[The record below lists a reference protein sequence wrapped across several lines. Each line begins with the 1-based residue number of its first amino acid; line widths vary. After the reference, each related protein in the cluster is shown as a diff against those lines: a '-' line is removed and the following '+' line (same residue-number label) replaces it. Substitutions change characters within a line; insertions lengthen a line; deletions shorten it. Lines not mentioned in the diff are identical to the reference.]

1 LSPAGRA
8 RKSSAV
14 SIVSIRG
21 LKKSFGDHEVLKGI
35 DLDIE
40 AGQLICFIGRSGCG
54 KSTLLRCLNGLEA
67 LDEGEISIAGHTL
80 SRRSKSVPIDQKF
93 ERKALAL
100 RQHCGMVF
108 QDFRLFPHMSLLENV
123 VLAQSIVQKASRD
136 ESIAKA
142 EGLLGKVGLIA
153 HKDKMP
159 SQLSGGQA
167 QRGAIAR
174 ALALSPAVMLY
185 DEPTSALDPELVDE
199 VLSVMKALDQ
209 EGMTQLTVTHE
220 MRFARDAADYIVY
233 MEEGSI
239 VEIGAPDIMFS
250 SPKDDRTRQFLRKFL

>member
-1 LSPAGRA
+1 M
-8 RKSSAV
+8 

-21 LKKSFGDHEVLKGI
+21 LKKSFDDHEVLKGI

-40 AGQLICFIGRSGCG
+40 PGQLICFIGRSGCG
-54 KSTLLRCLNGLEA
+54 KSTLLRTLNGLEV
-67 LDEGEISIAGHTL
+67 LDEGEIKIAGHSL
-80 SRRSKSVPIDQKF
+80 ARKSKNEKIDERF
-93 ERKALAL
+93 EKKAQAL

-123 VLAQSIVQKASRD
+123 VLAQTVVQKMKRD
-136 ESIAKA
+136 EAVAKTEA
-142 EGLLGKVGLIA
+142 LLGKVGLLA

-159 SQLSGGQA
+159 LQLSGGQS

-199 VLSVMKALDQ
+199 VLAVMKTLDQ
-209 EGMTQLTVTHE
+209 EGMTQLVVTHE
-220 MRFARDAADYIVY
+220 MRFARDAADLIVY
-233 MEEGSI
+233 LEEGSI
-239 VEIGAPDIMFS
+239 VEIGSPDQLFT

>member
-1 LSPAGRA
+1 M
-8 RKSSAV
+8 
-14 SIVSIRG
+14 SIVTIRG
-21 LKKSFGDHEVLKGI
+21 LKKSFGTHEVLKGI

-40 AGQLICFIGRSGCG
+40 PGALTCFIGRSGCG
-54 KSTLLRCLNGLEA
+54 KSTLLRTLNGLEI
-67 LDEGEISIAGHTL
+67 LDEGSIDIAGHSL
-80 SRRSKSVPIDQKF
+80 SRKSKTERLDARF
-93 ERKALAL
+93 ERKAQEL

-123 VLAQSIVQKASRD
+123 VLAQTVGRKIPRD
-136 ESIAKA
+136 EAVSNSEA
-142 EGLLGKVGLIA
+142 LLGKVGLNA

-159 SQLSGGQA
+159 GQLSGGQS

-199 VLSVMKALDQ
+199 VLAVMKALDQ
-209 EGMTQLTVTHE
+209 EGMTQIVVTHE
-220 MRFARDAADYIVY
+220 MRFARDASDQIVY

-239 VEIGAPDIMFS
+239 VEIGAPEVLFS
-250 SPKDDRTRQFLRKFL
+250 SPRDDRTRQFLRKFL

>member
-1 LSPAGRA
+1 M
-8 RKSSAV
+8 

-21 LKKSFGDHEVLKGI
+21 LKKSFADHEVLKGI

-40 AGQLICFIGRSGCG
+40 VGQLICFIGRSGCG
-54 KSTLLRCLNGLEA
+54 KSTLLRCLNGLEV
-67 LDEGEISIAGHTL
+67 LDEGEISISGHTL
-80 SRRSKSVPIDQKF
+80 SRRSKTEKIDQRF
-93 ERKALAL
+93 ERKAQAL

-123 VLAQSIVQKASRD
+123 VLAQSIVQRISR
-136 ESIAKA
+136 EEAVSKA
-142 EGLLGKVGLIA
+142 ETLLGKVGLAA
-153 HKDKMP
+153 HKQKMP
-159 SQLSGGQA
+159 AQLSGGQS

-174 ALALSPAVMLY
+174 ALALNPAVMLY

-199 VLSVMKALDQ
+199 VLAVMKALDQ

-220 MRFARDAADYIVY
+220 MRFARDAADLIVY

-239 VEIGAPDIMFS
+239 VEIGAPDVIFS

>member
-1 LSPAGRA
+1 M
-8 RKSSAV
+8 

-21 LKKSFGDHEVLKGI
+21 LKKSFDDHEVLKGI

-40 AGQLICFIGRSGCG
+40 PGQLICFIGRSGCG
-54 KSTLLRCLNGLEA
+54 KSTLLRTLNGLEV
-67 LDEGEISIAGHTL
+67 LDEGEIQIAGHSL
-80 SRRSKSVPIDQKF
+80 ARKSKLEKIDARYEK
-93 ERKALAL
+93 KAQAL

-123 VLAQSIVQKASRD
+123 VLAQTVVQKMSRD
-136 ESIAKA
+136 EAVTKTEA
-142 EGLLGKVGLIA
+142 LLGKVGLLA

-159 SQLSGGQA
+159 LQLSGGQA

-199 VLSVMKALDQ
+199 VLAVMKALDQ
-209 EGMTQLTVTHE
+209 EGMTQLVVTHE
-220 MRFARDAADYIVY
+220 MRFARDAADLIVY

-239 VEIGAPDIMFS
+239 VEIGAPDQLFS

>member
-1 LSPAGRA
+1 M
-8 RKSSAV
+8 

-54 KSTLLRCLNGLEA
+54 KSTLLRCLNGLEV
-67 LDEGEISIAGHTL
+67 LDEGEITISGHVL
-80 SRRSKSVPIDQKF
+80 QRQSKQVKIDARF
-93 ERKALAL
+93 ERKAQEL
-100 RQHCGMVF
+100 RRHCGMVF

-123 VLAQSIVQKASRD
+123 VLAQTIVQKVARD
-136 ESIAKA
+136 EAVAKA
-142 EGLLGKVGLIA
+142 ESLLGKVGLAA

-159 SQLSGGQA
+159 SQLSGGQS

-199 VLSVMKALDQ
+199 VLAVMKALDQ

-220 MRFARDAADYIVY
+220 MRFARDAADLIVY
-233 MEEGSI
+233 MEEGAI
-239 VEIGAPDIMFS
+239 VEIGAPDVMFS